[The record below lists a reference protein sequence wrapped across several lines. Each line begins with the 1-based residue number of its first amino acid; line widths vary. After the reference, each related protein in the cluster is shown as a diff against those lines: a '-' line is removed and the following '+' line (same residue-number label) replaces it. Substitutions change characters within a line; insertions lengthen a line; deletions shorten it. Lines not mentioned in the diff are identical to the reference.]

1 MENIKNISVD
11 NMIELY
17 LNLESVLDT
26 LAPEKIYSQEFI
38 AGMEESIEDIENN
51 KLKKVASIEDFLS

>member
-1 MENIKNISVD
+1 MNTSSDIPVEN
-11 NMIELY
+11 MLELY
-17 LNLESVLDT
+17 LNLESVLDA

-51 KLKKVASIEDFLS
+51 KLKKVESIEDFLS